1 VADSSRT
8 LNEVKS
14 KQCVLIAKAGMA
26 VPTYDMSSE
35 RLDEHIM
42 TQFKHHV
49 ENYKLPANLAKFPR
63 NNFFRTTKH
72 LAESVSVNDIHTGLS
87 LWRKFASL
95 KKYVNNVI
103 TPIYLKNLGPDGLI
117 PSGRNHENILS
128 QTRQHLWESEE
139 LVRKQNSKKK
149 TYELREFRMSWYP
162 VEWEVFLNFGRCAD
176 KPEPHFF
183 FE

>member
-1 VADSSRT
+1 MADSSRT

-35 RLDEHIM
+35 RLHEHIM

-72 LAESVSVNDIHTGLS
+72 LAESVSVNDMHTGRS
-87 LWRKFASL
+87 LL
-95 KKYVNNVI
+95 
-103 TPIYLKNLGPDGLI
+103 
-117 PSGRNHENILS
+117 
-128 QTRQHLWESEE
+128 
-139 LVRKQNSKKK
+139 
-149 TYELREFRMSWYP
+149 
-162 VEWEVFLNFGRCAD
+162 
-176 KPEPHFF
+176 
-183 FE
+183 